1 MTLAIKA
8 GSLLSRAKRKNIT
21 GGRPRRISTDL
32 RFSDTSGGDGMFQ
45 RVWNPV
51 SRFVGWLFSGA
62 VRLVSVSVTTLFSWA
77 TNGVMAISRF
87 NWNATDNQLKLLQAG
102 NNVAMAS
109 IWGSVVGQGA
119 GWLAGI
125 AVGAGVAYLVPVIGG
140 GALAKTVASAVGT
153 EAMEELYFGLRGAIT
168 QTLRTLGTNTL
179 ITGYMNLRRLIKRIP
194 EPLLIQFFGEERAD
208 FIKRQWGR
216 SGGPSWTLAGA
227 LEDRIE
233 AIDNDTLRAFIEAAT
248 EEAWDGFME
257 AGYIAAQEI
266 DQAYA
271 QAKRNEEINGLG
283 KERGVLLTPDREA
296 ENETVYL
303 EGPEKLV
310 KQQTIQ
316 TLANHRLMFNR
327 DVGQIVGTNARDY
340 YRANPQRRKG
350 SIVFR
355 SVPGPPWR
363 EPNGERARE
372 ASYSIPDMKYG
383 VRWADLKQWCRPYQW
398 GEFRAN
404 ANLDNGRQMAVY
416 GATAQEA
423 EQTLKRLLNLSTAN
437 LVTLSI
443 TQEKER
449 NIKLKK
455 HPTRMYPAFATL
467 LFRTPSVDLTGR
479 TDLSGDTWDERKER
493 VPIWRDEEPDDIDWG

>member
-1 MTLAIKA
+1 MLQRSDLHDLILR
-8 GSLLSRAKRKNIT
+8 SLWLFFEVPLSRFAGWAIQA
-21 GGRPRRISTDL
+21 IA
-32 RFSDTSGGDGMFQ
+32 SG
-45 RVWNPV
+45 
-51 SRFVGWLFSGA
+51 LTI
-62 VRLVSVSVTTLFSWA
+62 SVTAIFSWI

-87 NWNATDNQLKLLQAG
+87 NWNATDNQLRLLQAG

-194 EPLLIQFFGEERAD
+194 EPLLVQFFGEERAD

-316 TLANHRLMFNR
+316 TLATHRMVYNR
-327 DVGQIVGTNARDY
+327 DMGQIVGMPAGLVRPIPSAARP
-340 YRANPQRRKG
+340 RLSFAAP
-350 SIVFR
+350 
-355 SVPGPPWR
+355 PGPHGGAQWR
-363 EPNGERARE
+363 AGPRGYLLDPRYEVWGDLGRPQGIG
-372 ASYSIPDMKYG
+372 ASPTT
-383 VRWADLKQWCRPYQW
+383 W
-398 GEFRAN
+398 GEWRAN
-404 ANLDNGRQMAVY
+404 ANLKWPPDGRLWGHGSGGRKHPRA
-416 GATAQEA
+416 AA
-423 EQTLKRLLNLSTAN
+423 EPLDSQNCNAFH
-437 LVTLSI
+437 

-455 HPTRMYPAFATL
+455 HPTRCIPAMPRCWL
-467 LFRTPSVDLTGR
+467 
-479 TDLSGDTWDERKER
+479 
-493 VPIWRDEEPDDIDWG
+493 EPHR